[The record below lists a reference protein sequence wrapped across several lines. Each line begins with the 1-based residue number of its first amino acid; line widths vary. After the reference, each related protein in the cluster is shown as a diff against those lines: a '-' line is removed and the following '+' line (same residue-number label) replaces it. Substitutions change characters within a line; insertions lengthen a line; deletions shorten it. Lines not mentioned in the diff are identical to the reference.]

1 MQYGDGAVQC
11 GDGAVQCGDGAGPV
25 ARVGAEAAGAGWLE
39 TKCKS
44 KCSSALSG
52 TTHSATAGR
61 AENTAQNGSH
71 CHDLSARLAAHAVDT
86 RHETNAARGRSTRH
100 VDRLRAD
107 AGHAGES

>member
-25 ARVGAEAAGAGWLE
+25 ARVGAEEAGAGWLE
-39 TKCKS
+39 TKYKS
-44 KCSSALSG
+44 KCSSALGG
-52 TTHSATAGR
+52 TTHSATACT

-71 CHDLSARLAAHAVDT
+71 CHGLSVRLAARAVDT
-86 RHETNAARGRSTRH
+86 RHGTNAARGRSTRGTW
-100 VDRLRAD
+100 RLRAD